1 MDQPRPFQM
10 PCPSSDLFL
19 INCWDL
25 IQLLTCVESYESSD
39 DFEIRFLLLE
49 SSSKANYQ
57 VTFTM
62 PDMHQ
67 KFFEFTL
74 ESTSWSSGIW
84 TKPNLFV
91 GMEALA
97 QIMRNFS
104 EEVINA
110 NLAAISWQHKFWES
124 HYWWKSFD
132 WKNMAAEMYACV
144 LSAYTVHTPSPV
156 KKGKQVSL

>member
-10 PCPSSDLFL
+10 PCPSSDLTL

-25 IQLLTCVESYESSD
+25 IQLLTCVEIYESSD
-39 DFEIRFLLLE
+39 HFEIRFLLLE

-62 PDMHQ
+62 SDMHQ

-84 TKPNLFV
+84 TKLNLFAS
-91 GMEALA
+91 MEALA

-132 WKNMAAEMYACV
+132 WKKHGCRNVCMCFER
-144 LSAYTVHTPSPV
+144 VHTPSPV
-156 KKGKQVSL
+156 KKGK